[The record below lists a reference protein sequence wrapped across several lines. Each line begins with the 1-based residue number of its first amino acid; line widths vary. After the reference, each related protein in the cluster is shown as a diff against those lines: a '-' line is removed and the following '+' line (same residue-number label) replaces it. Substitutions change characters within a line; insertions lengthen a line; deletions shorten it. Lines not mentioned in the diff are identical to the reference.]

1 MNGIKLHTMCTMRKQ
16 VMMKQQKVRQKLY
29 LCKHLLA
36 KLPSANQLANFQ
48 DQSLGAVVLEG
59 NLKKMYR
66 LEVKAQGDEM
76 IE

>member
-1 MNGIKLHTMCTMRKQ
+1 
-16 VMMKQQKVRQKLY
+16 
-29 LCKHLLA
+29 
-36 KLPSANQLANFQ
+36 
-48 DQSLGAVVLEG
+48 VVLEG